1 MSGIALRDDLRETLE
16 KNAEQES
23 RSVDDIVNEAV
34 GLYLR
39 ERQRAKLDRE
49 IAAYEAMHAELR
61 QKYLG
66 QWVAVHDQKLVDH
79 DPDGSALYQRIRAKY
94 GKTSVLIRQ
103 VMGQP
108 IEEVW
113 VRTPSTGKTAE

>member
-1 MSGIALRDDLRETLE
+1 MSTVVLRDDLRETLE
-16 KNAEQES
+16 KSAEQES
-23 RSVDDIVNEAV
+23 RSVDEIVNEAV

-39 ERQRAKLDRE
+39 ERQRAKLDKE
-49 IAAYEAMHAELR
+49 ISAYEAMHAELR
-61 QKYLG
+61 LKYLG
-66 QWVAVHDQKLVDH
+66 QWVAMHDQELVDH

-103 VMGQP
+103 VMQQP

-113 VRTPSTGKTAE
+113 IRTPDTGKIAA

>member
-1 MSGIALRDDLRETLE
+1 MSTVALRDDLRETLE
-16 KNAEQES
+16 KSAEQES

-39 ERQRAKLDRE
+39 ERQRAKLDKE
-49 IAAYEAMHAELR
+49 ISAYEAMHPELQ

-66 QWVAVHDQKLVDH
+66 QWIAVHDQKLVDH
-79 DPDGSALYQRIRAKY
+79 DPNGVALYQRIRAKY

-103 VMGQP
+103 VARQP
-108 IEEVW
+108 IEEAQI
-113 VRTPSTGKTAE
+113 RTPSTGKIAT